1 MTGLCRQEM
10 PLKCLTDL
18 LNKIREIDSS
28 IIIMMISG
36 NHDSRQRIGCY
47 GEILE
52 KQGLYMVG
60 IPPRTQEDY
69 IKRLLYRTVL
79 AM

>member
-1 MTGLCRQEM
+1 M
-10 PLKCLTDL
+10 TDL
-18 LNKIREIDSS
+18 LIKSGKTDSG

-60 IPPRTQEDY
+60 IPPRTQEDH
-69 IKRLLYRTVL
+69 IKKGYFARTVL
-79 AM
+79 AI